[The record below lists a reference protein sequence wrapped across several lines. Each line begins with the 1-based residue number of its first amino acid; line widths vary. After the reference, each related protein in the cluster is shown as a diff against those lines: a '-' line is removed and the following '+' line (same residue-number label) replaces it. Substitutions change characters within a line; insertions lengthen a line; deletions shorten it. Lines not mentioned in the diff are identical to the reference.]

1 MKDYVK
7 KIPSINLINDILNKT
22 KEELEK
28 MIPVNIMVIGKTG
41 VGKSTLINNIFREE
55 LAETGIGKPVT
66 KHLRKISKQGMP
78 INIYDTRGLELEE
91 TTQQEVR
98 NEINNEI
105 DRINISNNDK
115 EYIHIIWYCINAQ
128 SNRIEDYE
136 VNWIKELAGKLPVI
150 VVLTQSIFS
159 KSKELEKMIDD
170 LNCNISG
177 TARVVAQPFEEENF
191 KIDRFGL
198 KELVEMTYEILPEAV
213 KRSFNNAQKV
223 HIKRKV
229 DEARTWSLGYITTS
243 FGVGFTPIPF
253 ADAAVL
259 APIQVGMIAHI
270 TTIFGVKLEKALLT
284 SIVSSLAGITGAT
297 FLGRTIVANLFKL
310 FPGVGTI
317 AGGIISG
324 STASIVTT
332 GLAFSYIE
340 AMKIISENEY
350 RGIRVSD
357 EEIGRKIKGELGK
370 QFKKHS

>member
-1 MKDYVK
+1 MT
-7 KIPSINLINDILNKT
+7 SMNFINDILTKT
-22 KEELEK
+22 KDELEK

-41 VGKSTLINNIFREE
+41 VGKSTLINNIFREQ

-66 KHLRKISKQGMP
+66 RHLRKISKEGIP
-78 INIYDTRGLELEE
+78 INIYDTRGIELDEK
-91 TTQQEVR
+91 TQHEVR
-98 NEINNEI
+98 DEINNEI
-105 DRINISNNDK
+105 DRINKENNAK

-136 VNWIKELAGKLPVI
+136 VNWIKELSRKLPVI

-159 KSKELEKMIDD
+159 QSKELEKMIDN
-170 LNCNISG
+170 LNCDISG
-177 TARVVAQPFEEENF
+177 IQRIVAEPFEEDNF
-191 KIDRFGL
+191 RIDRFGL
-198 KELVEMTYEILPEAV
+198 KELVEMTYEILPEGV

-223 HIKRKV
+223 HIQRKV
-229 DEARTWSLGYITTS
+229 EEARSWSLGYITTS

-253 ADAAVL
+253 ADAAIL

-284 SIVSSLAGITGAT
+284 SIVSSLAGVTGAT

-340 AMKIISENEY
+340 AMRIVAENEY
-350 RGIRVSD
+350 KGISVSN
-357 EEIGRKIKGELGK
+357 EEIQNKVKEELGK
-370 QFKKHS
+370 QIKKRLK

>member
-7 KIPSINLINDILNKT
+7 KIPSINLINDILTKT
-22 KEELEK
+22 KDELEK

-41 VGKSTLINNIFREE
+41 VGKSTLINNIFREK

-66 KHLRKISKQGMP
+66 KHLRKISKEGIP
-78 INIYDTRGLELEE
+78 INLYDTRGMELDDK
-91 TTQQEVR
+91 TQREVR

-105 DRINISNNDK
+105 DRINKENNSK
-115 EYIHIIWYCINAQ
+115 EFIHIIWYCINAQ

-136 VNWIKELAGKLPVI
+136 VNWIKELSEKLPVI

-159 KSKELEKMIDD
+159 KSKELEKMINN
-170 LNCNISG
+170 LNCDISG
-177 TARVVAQPFEEENF
+177 ITRIVAEPFEEEDF
-191 KIDRFGL
+191 RIDRFGL
-198 KELVEMTYEILPEAV
+198 KELVDMTYEILPEGV

-223 HIKRKV
+223 HIERKV
-229 DEARTWSLGYITTS
+229 EEARNWSLGYITTS

-253 ADAAVL
+253 ADAAIL
-259 APIQVGMIAHI
+259 APMQIGMIAHI

-284 SIVSSLAGITGAT
+284 SIVSSIAGITGAT

-340 AMKIISENEY
+340 AMKIVAENEY
-350 RGIRVSD
+350 KGILVSN
-357 EEIGRKIKGELGK
+357 EEIQNKVKTELGK
-370 QFKKHS
+370 RLKKR